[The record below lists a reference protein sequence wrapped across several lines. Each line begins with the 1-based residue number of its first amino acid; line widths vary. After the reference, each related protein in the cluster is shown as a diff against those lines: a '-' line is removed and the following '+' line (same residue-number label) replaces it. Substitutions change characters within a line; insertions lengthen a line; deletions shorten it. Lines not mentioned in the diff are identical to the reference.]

1 MITAEIKDY
10 SIVNN
15 VRAMPFWS
23 QEAVIDYLSS
33 LRKPEPLIVC
43 KGLEPGLSTINQVFN
58 STPSWALYNLDF
70 LDTTLIQQAWNST
83 GPLDFSQQVY
93 KQAVETN
100 SQYFYFKGIK
110 HSPGSNYYTDVW
122 IFAYDVPSNSEFNR
136 KTRLDQKSSLQ
147 ILRKY
152 NGTENVCCWSD
163 IDKNSYDFRALM
175 NGHARLIE
183 YIDFKDPK
191 VPYNRMVSFLEG
203 GVLAGKP
210 NGFSSIIDKKG
221 RHSMGN
227 FVESFDAFL

>member
-43 KGLEPGLSTINQVFN
+43 KGLEPGLSTISQVFN

-83 GPLDFSQQVY
+83 GPLEFSQQVY
-93 KQAVETN
+93 KQAAETN

-110 HSPGSNYYTDVW
+110 HSPGSNY
-122 IFAYDVPSNSEFNR
+122 IKFCESIMGRRMCAAGA
-136 KTRLDQKSSLQ
+136 
-147 ILRKY
+147 ILIRI
-152 NGTENVCCWSD
+152 VM
-163 IDKNSYDFRALM
+163 I
-175 NGHARLIE
+175 
-183 YIDFKDPK
+183 
-191 VPYNRMVSFLEG
+191 LE
-203 GVLAGKP
+203 
-210 NGFSSIIDKKG
+210 
-221 RHSMGN
+221 H
-227 FVESFDAFL
+227 